1 MVAKKVVKYECHKRV
16 RPIETECLHIQ
27 HPFQNKHQKSV
38 NTLNIYGGCAFVF
51 ISHSRKYNIVKH
63 EEGIYL
69 KEAFVVGFYYILA
82 YSGGWL

>member
-1 MVAKKVVKYECHKRV
+1 MVAKYECHKRV

-51 ISHSRKYNIVKH
+51 ITHSRKYNRVKH
-63 EEGIYL
+63 EEGIL
-69 KEAFVVGFYYILA
+69 PKGGFCCGFLLHFGLFWRLVIMLY
-82 YSGGWL
+82 